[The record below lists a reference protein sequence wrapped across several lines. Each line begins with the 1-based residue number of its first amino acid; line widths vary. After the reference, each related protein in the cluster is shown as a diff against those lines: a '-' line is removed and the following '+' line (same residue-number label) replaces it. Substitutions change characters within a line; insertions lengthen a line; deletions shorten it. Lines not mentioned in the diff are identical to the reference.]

1 MNKIWQATVS
11 VKIGVG
17 GQAPGVPRVMTT
29 EAQNH
34 LEAKAYFQTFG
45 KLLND
50 PRIIGEK

>member
-11 VKIGVG
+11 VKIDVG
-17 GQAPGVPRVMTT
+17 GQVPSVPRVMTT
-29 EAQNH
+29 EARNY